1 MRSAHRGPIPWRRK
15 GSSPARRR
23 VVIPAEDGPAR
34 RSGPIDGAG
43 RAKPSRPRP
52 TRRRTAVLPWI
63 ALGAFIAAALVID
76 LRHGSSGAPSV
87 RRALVWSIVWTA
99 IGAGFA
105 AVLYLLDSSAAA
117 EEYLAGFLI
126 EKSLSLDNLFVF
138 AVLFAFLAVPEG
150 ERRRVLLYGVAGAIV
165 LRGLFILV
173 GAAALDSFHAMTYV
187 LGALLAYT
195 AVKIARHGG
204 EQVDP
209 DKTLAMRVL
218 KRVAPAATP
227 AASALVMVAVFD
239 VMFAIDSIPAIF
251 AITRDTFVVFAANA
265 FSLLGMVS
273 LFFLLEG
280 LMDRFSYLHFGLAA
294 ILAWVAAKLILVDV
308 WPPPIGLTL
317 AVIAASLGTA
327 ALASIRAQRHE
338 RQRAPAPPPRERPA
352 TADAV

>member
-1 MRSAHRGPIPWRRK
+1 
-15 GSSPARRR
+15 
-23 VVIPAEDGPAR
+23 
-34 RSGPIDGAG
+34 
-43 RAKPSRPRP
+43 
-52 TRRRTAVLPWI
+52 VLPWL
-63 ALGAFIAAALVID
+63 ALGAFILIALAID
-76 LRHGSSGAPSV
+76 LRHGSSGAPSM
-87 RRALVWSIVWTA
+87 RRALFWSVAWTA
-99 IGAGFA
+99 IGAAFA
-105 AVLYLLDSSAAA
+105 AVLYVFGSSDAA

-138 AVLFAFLAVPEG
+138 AVLFAFLAVPQG

-173 GAAALDSFHAMTYV
+173 GAAALDTFHAMTYV
-187 LGALLAYT
+187 LGGLLAYT

-209 DKTLAMRVL
+209 SKTLAMRVL
-218 KRVAPAATP
+218 RRVAPAASP

-251 AITRDTFVVFAANA
+251 AVTRDTFVVFAANA

-280 LMDRFSYLHFGLAA
+280 LMDRFRYLHLGLAA

-308 WPPPIGLTL
+308 WHPPIGLTL
-317 AVIAASLGTA
+317 AVIAGSLAAA
-327 ALASIRAQRHE
+327 ALASVRAARRE
-338 RQRAPAPPPRERPA
+338 GAPAPAPAPAPGERSVA
-352 TADAV
+352 SADAA

>member
-1 MRSAHRGPIPWRRK
+1 
-15 GSSPARRR
+15 
-23 VVIPAEDGPAR
+23 
-34 RSGPIDGAG
+34 
-43 RAKPSRPRP
+43 
-52 TRRRTAVLPWI
+52 VLPWL
-63 ALGAFIAAALVID
+63 ALGAFVLIALVVD
-76 LRHGSSGAPSV
+76 LRHGSNGTPSM
-87 RRALVWSIVWTA
+87 RRALVWSIAWTV

-105 AVLYLLDSSAAA
+105 AVLYVFGSSTDA
-117 EEYLAGFLI
+117 EQYLAGFLI

-138 AVLFAFLAVPEG
+138 AVLFAFLGVPAG

-165 LRGLFILV
+165 LRGLFIVV
-173 GAAALDSFHAMTYV
+173 GAAALDTFHALTYV

-209 DKTLAMRVL
+209 EKTLAMRVL
-218 KRVAPAATP
+218 RRVAPGASA

-280 LMDRFSYLHFGLAA
+280 LMDRFRYLHFGLAA

-308 WPPPIGLTL
+308 WHPPIGLTL
-317 AVIAASLGTA
+317 AVIAGSLAAA
-327 ALASIRAQRHE
+327 ALASMRAARRDGE
-338 RQRAPAPPPRERPA
+338 GDRPPAARDRAS
-352 TADAV
+352 TADAAV